1 MITKSK
7 AKIMRI
13 LCDHLV
19 DIMAVTHPDRVL
31 KIWYRRETP
40 QTIAGFS
47 LFAAERLRLRPGDEY
62 IFIDTLT
69 NNSWTT
75 LYAVNVTADSPLT
88 AMREVTQLLS
98 NKF

>member
-19 DIMAVTHPDRVL
+19 DIMAVAHPDRVL

-62 IFIDTLT
+62 IYIDTLEGG
-69 NNSWTT
+69 SWTT

-88 AMREVTQLLS
+88 AMYEAVRLLS
-98 NKF
+98 DKF